1 MFSQDRDSMRLFLLD
16 TWRKAR
22 EGTPLEP
29 LERQIAQVV
38 EGHPEYHRLLK
49 NPEAAVSREFLPE
62 DGQTN
67 PFLHLGLHLAVLEQV
82 ASDRPP
88 GIRALHQR
96 LADSA
101 DTAHDAEHQIM
112 ECLAQGLWESQREG
126 RPPDEREYLACIE
139 RLAPATGKGQRRR

>member
-1 MFSQDRDSMRLFLLD
+1 MFSQDRDSMRLVILD

-22 EGTPLEP
+22 EGKPLEP
-29 LERQIAQVV
+29 LERQIVQVV
-38 EGHPEYHRLLK
+38 EGHPEYHRLLE
-49 NPEAAVSREFLPE
+49 NPQAAVSREFSPE

-96 LADSA
+96 VAASA

-112 ECLAQGLWESQREG
+112 ECLAQGLWDAQRQG
-126 RPPDEREYLACIE
+126 RPPDERDYLACIE
-139 RLAPATGKGQRRR
+139 RLAPASGKGLRRR